1 MYNDNDVETNIFTG
15 GVTMVECKDC
25 AKIKEWSFS
34 ENVVAFCPVAQKYV
48 KKDEG
53 CEKGEKK
60 D

>member
-1 MYNDNDVETNIFTG
+1 
-15 GVTMVECKDC
+15 MVECKDC